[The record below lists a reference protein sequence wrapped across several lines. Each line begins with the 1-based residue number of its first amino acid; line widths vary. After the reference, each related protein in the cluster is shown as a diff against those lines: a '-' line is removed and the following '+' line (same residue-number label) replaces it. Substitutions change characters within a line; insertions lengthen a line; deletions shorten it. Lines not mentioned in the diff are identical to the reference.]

1 MEQFFVKDYTGG
13 ALVFVVNL
21 LIGSNYLFIAHKPPT
36 ASLLDLLP
44 EWPWYIA
51 WVEVIGILICLI
63 LYLPF
68 AIQDWRA
75 KVKSI

>member
-1 MEQFFVKDYTGG
+1 MEQFFVKDYIGW
-13 ALVFVVNL
+13 AFVFVVNL

-44 EWPWYIA
+44 EWPWYIL
-51 WVEVIGILICLI
+51 WIEVIGVATGLI

-68 AIQDWRA
+68 AIQDWRVKA
-75 KVKSI
+75 KAV

>member
-1 MEQFFVKDYTGG
+1 MTHFF
-13 ALVFVVNL
+13 AQ
-21 LIGSNYLFIAHKPPT
+21 KPPT

-51 WVEVIGILICLI
+51 WMEMVGILTCLN

-68 AIQDWRA
+68 AIKDWSA
-75 KVKSI
+75 KGKSI